1 MDGVRS
7 EEWRGQQSCVPDI
20 LHFTRTQLK
29 RGRIKVQPQRTPIKT
44 MLVESLSPALLQ
56 ELLCGVG
63 GCVQEGHGNLHGTA
77 VRLRSPTFLVGFSKL
92 GP

>member
-7 EEWRGQQSCVPDI
+7 EELRGQQSCVPDI

-44 MLVESLSPALLQ
+44 MLVESFSPALLQ

-63 GCVQEGHGNLHGTA
+63 GCV
-77 VRLRSPTFLVGFSKL
+77 
-92 GP
+92 